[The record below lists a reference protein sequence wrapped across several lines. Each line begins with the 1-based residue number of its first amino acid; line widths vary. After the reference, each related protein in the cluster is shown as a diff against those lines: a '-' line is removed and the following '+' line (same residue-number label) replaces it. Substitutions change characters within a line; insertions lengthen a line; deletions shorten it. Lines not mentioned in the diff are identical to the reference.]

1 MKTMKNSLSTPLSK
15 RLFRPCKKF
24 GKYVLKFLARTKISF
39 WKGKKSLGGGGLR
52 ILRNPSTMQIDVCRA
67 KE

>member
-39 WKGKKSLGGGGLR
+39 WKGKKSLGGFENSSKP
-52 ILRNPSTMQIDVCRA
+52 INHA
-67 KE
+67 N